1 MVNTHYK
8 RRRSSLLRFFV
19 PSLRTGRFSSA
30 PPSESSD
37 PIRDIRDIR
46 GKICLCPLRLLLPI
60 QSPFAPVNKSR
71 FHPRSKFS
79 PSVFAWSAVQASLL
93 PNFCCQHFRFSAFF
107 CVIFNYFSLSPNH
120 FQTKCK

>member
-79 PSVFAWSAVQASLL
+79 PSVFAWSAIQTS
-93 PNFCCQHFRFSAFF
+93 FF
-107 CVIFNYFSLSPNH
+107 PIFAVSISDFQPFLRH
-120 FQTKCK
+120 FQL